1 MRLKLGEMVV
11 PTIQFIAKKVEALL
25 IKFCEVTVVV
35 NDKFQEIYKKWYNV
49 EAIRIFNT
57 PFYNKLDANNY
68 LREKFSINNK
78 PQYLHMLAF

>member
-1 MRLKLGEMVV
+1 MV
-11 PTIQFIAKKVEALL
+11 PNNSFIAKKVEALL

-68 LREKFSINNK
+68 LLKIFY
-78 PQYLHMLAF
+78 Q